1 MKPRAE
7 FLKIDYFFLTVVLI
21 IFIIGLVALSSA
33 STVISFE
40 QSGSNYS
47 LFLRQIIYGAVPG
60 LILMYLFSRINYHV
74 WQKLA
79 PLLILI
85 GIVLLV
91 LVLVPGI
98 GFKTGNARR
107 WINFG
112 FFLFQ
117 PAEFLKLATV
127 FYLASWY
134 DKRQQQAQDLYYGFL
149 PSLVIVGLIAGLII
163 LQPDLGTMLVLAGI
177 AGIMFFIGGVRLK
190 YLLSAAGGGLLVFWL
205 LIKAAPY
212 RMNRFL
218 AFFDPN
224 ADTRGVTYQIYQA
237 LIAIG
242 SGGWWGVG
250 IGQSRQKF
258 NYLPEPMG
266 DSIFAIMAEE
276 LGFIRIILVLVMF
289 LLFAYKGYKISLA
302 APDTFG
308 KLVAVGI
315 TSWIVL
321 QALINIGGITKAIPL
336 TGIPLPL
343 ISYGSSALVVT
354 FAAIGVLL
362 NISRY
367 AIKK

>member
-1 MKPRAE
+1 M
-7 FLKIDYFFLTVVLI
+7 DYFFLTVVLV

-33 STVISFE
+33 STVVSYE
-40 QSGSNYS
+40 KSGSNYS
-47 LFLRQIIYGAVPG
+47 LFLRQVMYGAIPG
-60 LILMYLFSRINYHV
+60 LILMYLLSRINYHV
-74 WQKLA
+74 WQKFA
-79 PLLILI
+79 PLLVFI
-85 GIVLLV
+85 GIILLV
-91 LVLVPGI
+91 LVLMPGI

-112 FFLFQ
+112 FFFFQ
-117 PAEFLKLATV
+117 PAEFLKLVTV

-134 DKRQQQAQDLYYGFL
+134 DKRQRQAHDLYYGFL
-149 PSLVIVGLIAGLII
+149 PSLVIVGLIVGLII

-177 AGIMFFIGGVRLK
+177 AAVMFFIGGVRIK
-190 YLLSAAGGGLLVFWL
+190 YLFSAAAGGLLVFWL

-212 RMNRFL
+212 RMHRFL

-224 ADTRGVTYQIYQA
+224 ADTKGVTYQIYQA

-250 IGQSRQKF
+250 IGQSRQKY

-276 LGFIRIILVLVMF
+276 LGYIRIMIVLAIF
-289 LLFAYKGYKISLA
+289 LLFAYKGYKISRA

-308 KLVAVGI
+308 KLVAAGI

-321 QALINIGGITKAIPL
+321 QALINIGGIAKVIPL

-354 FAAIGVLL
+354 LAAIGVLL
-362 NISRY
+362 NISRFSTT
-367 AIKK
+367 K